1 MAGFRPIQSPFK
13 ANNLPGENPGIFWL
27 TFLLDFDIILMS
39 NGAIMELELVKF
51 IRKNADWENLLQ
63 QKPYCLT
70 ISRDNLLGKNLIM
83 FKYSQIDSD
92 FSQEIVKES
101 RGLILEEGTWEIVS
115 YPFRK
120 FMNYGE
126 PTADQIDWNTVTV
139 TEKVDGSLM
148 KIVRLGNDLLISTNG
163 TIDAFKAP
171 IPEQVGCKY
180 SSFGELALDIL
191 KARLGENYVDK
202 FQENETYMFE
212 LVSPWTRVV
221 IPYAES
227 DLYFLGVRNNR
238 SLQERSFMGESLP
251 ALFKTPKVY
260 SFSSFEDCV
269 QNASQLPWDAE
280 GYVVNDANFNRVKV
294 KSVAWIQVHHLKDNG
309 GILSYARCL
318 ELIRMNEVGEVLNYF
333 PEFKD
338 AFQKV
343 EDVYDKFVG
352 QDEAA
357 WEYLCQE
364 FDLENT
370 PRKDLAIWIQK
381 NFNLPG
387 VGFAMLDKKVSSVK
401 EWYQNCNIDKLV
413 GWLGFK

>member
-1 MAGFRPIQSPFK
+1 
-13 ANNLPGENPGIFWL
+13 
-27 TFLLDFDIILMS
+27 
-39 NGAIMELELVKF
+39 MELELVQF
-51 IRKNADWENLLQ
+51 IRQHDDWENLLQ
-63 QKPYCLT
+63 EKPYCLT
-70 ISRDNLLGKNLIM
+70 ISRDNLFGKNLVM

-101 RGLILEEGTWEIVS
+101 RGLILEEGSWEVVS

-126 PTADQIDWNTVTV
+126 PAADQIDWSTARVTQ
-139 TEKVDGSLM
+139 KIDGSLI
-148 KIVRLGNDLLISTNG
+148 KVVHLGNDLLISTNG

-171 IPEQVGCKY
+171 IPEQIGCKY
-180 SSFGELALDIL
+180 QSFGELAQALL
-191 KARLGENYVDK
+191 ENHLGKLYLADCFTEG
-202 FQENETYMFE
+202 FTYMFE

-221 IPYAES
+221 IPYDHPE
-227 DLYFLGVRNNR
+227 LYFLGNRNNYTFQEISFDD
-238 SLQERSFMGESLP
+238 SLLSKWFP
-251 ALFKTPKVY
+251 VPKVY
-260 SFSSFEDCV
+260 SFGSFEDCV
-269 QNASQLPWDAE
+269 QNAAQLPWDQE
-280 GYVVNDANFNRVKV
+280 GYVVNDAHFNRVKV

-309 GILSYARCL
+309 VLSYARCL
-318 ELIRMNEVGEVLNYF
+318 ELVRLNEVGEVLNYF

-338 AFQKV
+338 EFAKI
-343 EDVYDKFVG
+343 EDVYDKFVS

-364 FDLENT
+364 FDLET
-370 PRKDLAIWIQK
+370 ASRKDLALFIQR

-413 GWLGFK
+413 NWLGLK

>member
-1 MAGFRPIQSPFK
+1 
-13 ANNLPGENPGIFWL
+13 
-27 TFLLDFDIILMS
+27 
-39 NGAIMELELVKF
+39 MELELVNF

-70 ISRDNLLGKNLIM
+70 ISRDNLFGRNLVM

-101 RGLILEEGTWEIVS
+101 RGLILEEGSWEVVS

-126 PTADQIDWNTVTV
+126 STADEIDWDTAQITQ
-139 TEKVDGSLM
+139 KVDGSLI
-148 KIVRLGNDLLISTNG
+148 KIVSLGNGNVLISTNG
-163 TIDAFKAP
+163 MIDAFKAP
-171 IPEQVGCKY
+171 LADQVGCSY
-180 SSFGELALDIL
+180 RSFGELVELVL
-191 KARLGENYVDK
+191 EQRLGSDWRNLYFSEG
-202 FQENETYMFE
+202 FTYMFE

-221 IPYAES
+221 IPYAKT
-227 DLYFLGVRNNR
+227 DLYFLGCRDNV
-238 SLQERSFMGESLP
+238 SFQERSFIGHPFSEFFPVP
-251 ALFKTPKVY
+251 AVY
-260 SFSSFEDCV
+260 SFGSFEDCV
-269 QNASQLPWDAE
+269 QNAAQLPWDQE
-280 GYVVNDANFNRVKV
+280 GYVVNDAHFNRVKV

-309 GILSYARCL
+309 VLSYARCL
-318 ELIRMNEVGEVLNYF
+318 ELVRLNEVGEVLNYF

-338 AFQKV
+338 EFAKI

-370 PRKDLAIWIQK
+370 LRKDLAIWIQK